1 MWHGGR
7 VARGASWGLGVRVM
21 AGGAGTPFDP
31 AHLWI
36 PAFAGTTVGVGGW
49 WGGGWELGAGTAPR
63 RAPALGSRFRGNDG
77 GGERIWGGARVMGW
91 GDALGGDAPRA
102 APLLIPAFAGMTRE
116 GAGMT
121 REGAGMTIF
130 AGMTIGGVG
139 DGERCW
145 GVGALRQAQGERGW
159 EARVRWGGGMRWGE
173 TPHAAP
179 LWIPAFAGMTGGCR
193 GRRGLLVGGG
203 PSTGSG
209 RTDLGGARAMGCG
222 GCDEGRRRPAPRPS
236 GFLPSQE

>member
-1 MWHGGR
+1 MRVAWGEGSAGRGVGARGPWHGGGM
-7 VARGASWGLGVRVM
+7 RGRPAPRTSGYRLSPVRRWGWVGGAVGVGSWGRGRPL
-21 AGGAGTPFDP
+21 A
-31 AHLWI
+31 AHLPWV
-36 PAFAGTTVGVGGW
+36 PAFAGTTVG
-49 WGGGWELGAGTAPR
+49 GGGTDL
-63 RAPALGSRFRGNDG
+63 
-77 GGERIWGGARVMGW
+77 GGARVMGW

-102 APLLIPAFAGMTRE
+102 APLDSCLRRNDERGR
-116 GAGMT
+116 
-121 REGAGMTIF
+121 AGMTIF

-222 GCDEGRRRPAPRPS
+222 GCDGGTETPRAAPS